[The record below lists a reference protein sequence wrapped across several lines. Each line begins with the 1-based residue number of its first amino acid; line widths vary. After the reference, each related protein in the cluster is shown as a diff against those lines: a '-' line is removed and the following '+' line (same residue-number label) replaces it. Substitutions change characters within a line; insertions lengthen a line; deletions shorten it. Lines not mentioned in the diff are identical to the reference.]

1 LNIKTV
7 RIFYCTLSIVYG
19 VLLCSFRIYGGPP
32 KFNYKYFLLGA
43 ALILVCSFALFSE
56 SRKNFYVGWV
66 GIAMVQIIL
75 SNLLNVG
82 HQINTMFG
90 IIAVILAMTRKKPDL
105 FLLLSRFSVFI
116 GYFFSG
122 MNKILS
128 PNFVNGSIMKPFIER
143 QSHWITLDNFEFKA
157 VVLSVPLIEIILA
170 FVVLC
175 GFRRT
180 WIIILMFHI
189 LIGFFVANGFAHFM
203 ELCVFGSLMLFGSF
217 PIRERGFTSKIS
229 QTQPNS

>member
-7 RIFYCTLSIVYG
+7 RILYCTLSIVYG
-19 VLLCSFRIYGGPP
+19 VLMCFFRIYGGPP
-32 KFNYKYFLLGA
+32 KFNYKYFLLA
-43 ALILVCSFALFSE
+43 ATLILVCSFALFSE

-75 SNLLNVG
+75 SNVLRVG

-90 IIAVILAMTRKKPDL
+90 IIAVILAMTRQKPDL

-122 MNKILS
+122 INKLVS
-128 PNFVNGSIMKPFIER
+128 PNFINGSIMKPFIER
-143 QSHWITLDNFEFKA
+143 QSHWLTLDNFEFKA

-189 LIGFFVANGFAHFM
+189 LIGFFLANGFAHFM

-217 PIRERGFTSKIS
+217 PIRERGFSSKIS
-229 QTQPNS
+229 QTRPNS